1 MSWALSAAVGR
12 DAPSAAMDQQQV
24 VELLD
29 AAGLP
34 AGGTSLDSLPPIDD
48 GVASPEL
55 VAAIELFQSVQALA
69 VDGVVDVGGAT
80 WSRLVEIG
88 DVQDI
93 PDGPTG
99 VVLSAADLSVVEL
112 PASAS
117 GFPALSY
124 SVRFISVVYEL
135 PGFTVEVSASGPIK
149 VQWGASFPVTCELI
163 PDIGAVDAAVKS
175 GDARAIG
182 GAALDNL
189 CGRLKLESS
198 AAVADLFMRVSLT
211 VSPDGGLILGGSIGD
226 GTTFHSVSFDAADG
240 SISYT
245 GTTRINSPSP
255 VPGGEVQVSGFLQT
269 RVKITP
275 SDGGAD
281 QASVIASLVV
291 LAAAGVLLTPVIE
304 VAEIAE
310 SLSVIG
316 AGARQLILRL
326 ALVP

>member
-1 MSWALSAAVGR
+1 MSWGLSAAVGR
-12 DAPSAAMDQQQV
+12 ETPNAAIDQQQV
-24 VELLD
+24 AELLD
-29 AAGLP
+29 TAGLP

-48 GVASPEL
+48 GTASPEL
-55 VAAIELFQSVQALA
+55 VAAIESFQSVQELG
-69 VDGVVDVGGAT
+69 VDGIVDVDGAT
-80 WSRLVEIG
+80 WKRLVEIG
-88 DVQDI
+88 DVQSI

-112 PASAS
+112 PPSAS
-117 GFPALSY
+117 GFPAVSY
-124 SVRFISVVYEL
+124 SVRFVSVVYEL

-149 VQWGASFPVTCELI
+149 VQWGASFPATCELI

-175 GDARAIG
+175 GDARAVG

-198 AAVADLFMRVSLT
+198 AAIADLFMRVSLT
-211 VSPDGGLILGGSIGD
+211 ASPDGGVILGGSIGD
-226 GTTFHSVSFDAADG
+226 GTTFHSVSFDAGDG

-245 GTTRINSPSP
+245 GTTRITSPSP
-255 VPGGEVQVSGFLQT
+255 VPGGEVQVSGILQT

-304 VAEIAE
+304 AGEIAE
-310 SLSVIG
+310 TLTTIG
-316 AGARQLILRL
+316 AGARQIILRL
-326 ALVP
+326 ALAP

>member
-1 MSWALSAAVGR
+1 MGILSPVPQRGHTCEVPHGRSSCASNGVKGEKSTSWAFRRLSAR
-12 DAPSAAMDQQQV
+12 DAPGAAMDQQQV

-69 VDGVVDVGGAT
+69 VDGAVDVGGAT

-93 PDGPTG
+93 PGWADWGGVVSCRPVRCGTTG
-99 VVLSAADLSVVEL
+99 VSLRISGALLLGTVHQRRSRAPQDSA
-112 PASAS
+112 
-117 GFPALSY
+117 
-124 SVRFISVVYEL
+124 
-135 PGFTVEVSASGPIK
+135 VEVSASGPIK

-245 GTTRINSPSP
+245 GYR
-255 VPGGEVQVSGFLQT
+255 
-269 RVKITP
+269 
-275 SDGGAD
+275 AD
-281 QASVIASLVV
+281 Q
-291 LAAAGVLLTPVIE
+291 LTK
-304 VAEIAE
+304 
-310 SLSVIG
+310 S
-316 AGARQLILRL
+316 GARW
-326 ALVP
+326 